1 MIFACLFYAIYA
13 VGLKKKPNVSNLIL
27 MTFFSYIAFLGS
39 IPGLIY
45 EMSSGQLLTPTYKG
59 WFILTI
65 IIIFPS
71 FLAQI
76 FFMKGVEKLGPS
88 TSGLYAN
95 LVPIFTALLAV
106 IILNENFY
114 FYHLLSL
121 IVVFFGIYLF
131 ERKY

>member
-1 MIFACLFYAIYA
+1 
-13 VGLKKKPNVSNLIL
+13 

-45 EMSSGQLLTPTYKG
+45 EMSSGQLLAPTSKG